1 MDLERFGT
9 AADLDELIAIR
20 DRIESL
26 VTREVHTDTLG
37 PKADLL
43 DFGDALQL
51 RMEVPGVDQ
60 ADVEL
65 ALQGRD
71 LLVAGLRET
80 LEDGVETVFCERP
93 NGPFQ
98 RTVHLP
104 VEIER
109 EAVSAHLRDGV
120 LVVHLPKLRPDA

>member
-9 AADLDELIAIR
+9 AADLDELLKVR

-26 VTREVHTDTLG
+26 VTRDSQDDALA
-37 PKADLL
+37 PKADLV

-60 ADVEL
+60 ADLEL
-65 ALQGRD
+65 ALSGRE

-80 LEDGVETVFCERP
+80 LEDGVDVLFSERP

-98 RTVHLP
+98 RTIRLP
-104 VEIER
+104 ESIDR
-109 EAVSAHLRDGV
+109 EHVSAHLRNGV
-120 LVVHLPKLRPDA
+120 LVVHLPKRER